1 MMEKI
6 FYKQRADFERSSAA
20 RDKELTFPEDVC
32 ETKDIR
38 YSEDACDA
46 HRMDIFR
53 PKGREQE
60 ILPVI
65 VNIHGGGLVLGNKE
79 YNRFYCAKLSEQGFL
94 VYSLEYRLVPDCTIF
109 DQLSDLSL
117 AMEAIRERLS
127 RDQGDAEHVYA
138 VADSGGACL
147 LTYFAAMQNN
157 RELADAAQITPSKL
171 PLRALGLISGMFY
184 TTCFDQI
191 GLFLPKYLYGRNYKQ
206 GAFAPYVNPEH
217 PAVVGSLPPC
227 YLVTSKK
234 DHLQRYTLRFKQALA
249 DNQVPYRLQNFCKN
263 PQLTHA
269 FSVFFP
275 DLKESGESIQSMVD
289 FFGKY

>member
-6 FYKQRADFERSSAA
+6 FYKQRADFERSSAT

-275 DLKESGESIQSMVD
+275 FLKESDESIQSMVD
-289 FFGKY
+289 FLRKY

>member
-79 YNRFYCAKLSEQGFL
+79 YNRFYCARLSEQGFL

-117 AMEAIRERLS
+117 AMEAVRERLS
-127 RDQGDAEHVYA
+127 RDQGDVEHVYA

-171 PLRALGLISGMFY
+171 PLRALGLI
-184 TTCFDQI
+184 C
-191 GLFLPKYLYGRNYKQ
+191 RN
-206 GAFAPYVNPEH
+206 
-217 PAVVGSLPPC
+217 
-227 YLVTSKK
+227 TSMAGTIN
-234 DHLQRYTLRFKQALA
+234 REPLR
-249 DNQVPYRLQNFCKN
+249 
-263 PQLTHA
+263 LT
-269 FSVFFP
+269 
-275 DLKESGESIQSMVD
+275 
-289 FFGKY
+289 

>member
-1 MMEKI
+1 MMKKI

-65 VNIHGGGLVLGNKE
+65 VNIHGGGLVLGSKE
-79 YNRFYCAKLSEQGFL
+79 FNRFYCARLSEQGFL

-117 AMEAIRERLS
+117 AMEAVRERLS

-157 RELADAAQITPSKL
+157 RELADAAQITPTKL

-234 DHLQRYTLRFKQALA
+234 DHLQRYTLRFTRALA
-249 DNQVPYRLQNFCKN
+249 DNHVSYRLQNFHKS

-289 FFGKY
+289 FLRKY

>member
-249 DNQVPYRLQNFCKN
+249 DNQVSYRLQNFCKN

-275 DLKESGESIQSMVD
+275 FLKESDESIQSMVD
-289 FFGKY
+289 FLRKY

>member
-1 MMEKI
+1 MMKKI

-289 FFGKY
+289 FFRKY

>member
-1 MMEKI
+1 MMKKI

-46 HRMDIFR
+46 HRMDIFC

-65 VNIHGGGLVLGNKE
+65 VNIHGGGLVLGSKE
-79 YNRFYCAKLSEQGFL
+79 FNRFYCAKLSEQGFL

-117 AMEAIRERLS
+117 AMEAVRERLS

-275 DLKESGESIQSMVD
+275 FLKESDESIQSMVD
-289 FFGKY
+289 FLRKY

>member
-1 MMEKI
+1 MMKKI
-6 FYKQRADFERSSAA
+6 FYRQRADFERSSAA
-20 RDKELTFPEDVC
+20 RDKELTFPEDVR

-38 YSEDACDA
+38 YSVDACDA

-53 PKGREQE
+53 PKGMEDE

-65 VNIHGGGLVLGNKE
+65 VNIHGGGLLLGSKE
-79 YNRFYCAKLSEQGFL
+79 FNRFYCARLSEQGFL

-109 DQLSDLSL
+109 DQLSDLAL

-127 RDQGDAEHVYA
+127 DDQGDAEHVYA

-147 LTYFAAMQNN
+147 LTYLAAMQNN
-157 RELADAAQITPSKL
+157 RELADAAQITPPQL

-184 TTCFDQI
+184 TTGFDKI
-191 GLFLPKYLYGRNYKQ
+191 GLFLPKYLYGKNYKK
-206 GAFAPYVNPEH
+206 GTFAPYVNPEH

-234 DHLQRYTLRFKQALA
+234 DHLQHYTLRFTRALA
-249 DNQVPYRLQNFCKN
+249 DNHVTYRLQNFHKS

-275 DLKESGESIQSMVD
+275 FLEESDKSIQSMVD
-289 FFGKY
+289 FLRKY

>member
-1 MMEKI
+1 MEKI

-53 PKGREQE
+53 PKGREHE
-60 ILPVI
+60 VLPVI
-65 VNIHGGGLVLGNKE
+65 VNIHGGGLLLGNKE
-79 YNRFYCAKLSEQGFL
+79 FNRFYCARLSEQGFL
-94 VYSLEYRLVPDCTIF
+94 VYSIEYRLVPDCTIF
-109 DQLSDLSL
+109 DQISDLSL
-117 AMEAIRERLS
+117 ATEAIRERLS
-127 RDQGDAEHVYA
+127 DDKGDAEHVYA

-275 DLKESGESIQSMVD
+275 FLKESDESIQSMVD
-289 FFGKY
+289 FLRKY

>member
-1 MMEKI
+1 MKKI
-6 FYKQRADFERSSAA
+6 FYKQRADFERSTAA
-20 RDKELTFPEDVC
+20 RDKELAFPEDVC

-65 VNIHGGGLVLGNKE
+65 VNIHGGGLVLGSKE
-79 YNRFYCAKLSEQGFL
+79 FNRFYCAKLSEQGFL

-184 TTCFDQI
+184 TTGFDQI
-191 GLFLPKYLYGRNYKQ
+191 GLFLPKYLYGRNYKK

-275 DLKESGESIQSMVD
+275 FLKESDESIQSMVD
-289 FFGKY
+289 FLRKY

>member
-1 MMEKI
+1 MMKKI
-6 FYKQRADFERSSAA
+6 FYKQRADFERSTAA

-65 VNIHGGGLVLGNKE
+65 VNIHGGGLVLGSKE
-79 YNRFYCAKLSEQGFL
+79 FNRFYCAKLSEQGFL

-184 TTCFDQI
+184 TTGFDQI
-191 GLFLPKYLYGRNYKQ
+191 GLFLPKYLYGRNYKK

-275 DLKESGESIQSMVD
+275 FLKESDESIQSMVD
-289 FFGKY
+289 FLRKY

>member
-1 MMEKI
+1 MMKKI
-6 FYKQRADFERSSAA
+6 FYRQRADFERSSAA
-20 RDKELTFPEDVC
+20 RDKELTFPEDVR

-38 YSEDACDA
+38 YSADACDA

-53 PKGREQE
+53 PKGMEDE

-65 VNIHGGGLVLGNKE
+65 VNIHGGGLLLGSKE
-79 YNRFYCAKLSEQGFL
+79 FNRFYCARLSEQGFL

-109 DQLSDLSL
+109 DQLSDLAL

-127 RDQGDAEHVYA
+127 DDQGDAEHVYA

-147 LTYFAAMQNN
+147 LTYLAAMQNN
-157 RELADAAQITPSKL
+157 RELADAAQITPPQL

-184 TTCFDQI
+184 TTGFDKI
-191 GLFLPKYLYGRNYKQ
+191 GLFLPKYLYGKNYKK
-206 GAFAPYVNPEH
+206 GTFAPYVNPEY

-234 DHLQRYTLRFKQALA
+234 DHLQHYTLRFTRALA
-249 DNQVPYRLQNFCKN
+249 DNHVTYRLQNFHKS

-275 DLKESGESIQSMVD
+275 FLEESDKSIQSMVD
-289 FFGKY
+289 FLRKY

>member
-289 FFGKY
+289 FFRKY

>member
-1 MMEKI
+1 MEKI

-79 YNRFYCAKLSEQGFL
+79 YNRFYCARLSEQGFL

-117 AMEAIRERLS
+117 AMEAVRERLS
-127 RDQGDAEHVYA
+127 RDQGDVEHVYA

-289 FFGKY
+289 FFRKY